1 MFICRTN
8 VDTFRTLDQRVIILE
23 QYIQKET
30 FDVFLTTSHS
40 KKPTY
45 PLYELEIYIIL

>member
-8 VDTFRTLDQRVIILE
+8 VDTFQTLDQRVIILE
-23 QYIQKET
+23 QDIKKET
-30 FDVFLTTSHS
+30 FDVFLTASQS
-40 KKPTY
+40 KKPNC